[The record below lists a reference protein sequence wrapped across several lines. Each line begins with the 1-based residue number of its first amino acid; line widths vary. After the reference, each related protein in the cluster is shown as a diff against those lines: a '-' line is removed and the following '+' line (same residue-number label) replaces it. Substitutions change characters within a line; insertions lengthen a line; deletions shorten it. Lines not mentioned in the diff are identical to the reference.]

1 MTNDV
6 HILVSVCFSFAD
18 HFFTGNREFDHD
30 DYGVYKT
37 CSLGWP
43 HWLTLHQK
51 TRESMSLLEQK
62 KRKEKERKYTESYK
76 YVSHSRKTY
85 SLSVP
90 LSLHRWRSM
99 EMKWSFIFVLA
110 TLYRMASLES
120 MLMTKNLTD
129 FISSSCFQSP
139 YNSTRPSKCFGNMV
153 FNTTFL
159 QLVWY
164 HLWKQ

>member
-1 MTNDV
+1 
-6 HILVSVCFSFAD
+6 VSVSHLPTTSLQATESLMTMESTKPVHLIGELDIYSCIEPTLVDFAPE
-18 HFFTGNREFDHD
+18 NKRI
-30 DYGVYKT
+30 YG
-37 CSLGWP
+37 
-43 HWLTLHQK
+43 
-51 TRESMSLLEQK
+51 LLEQK
-62 KRKEKERKYTESYK
+62 KRKKEKERKYTESYK

-99 EMKWSFIFVLA
+99 EMKRSFIFVLA
-110 TLYRMASLES
+110 TLDRLASLES

-164 HLWKQ
+164 HLWEQ

>member
-1 MTNDV
+1 
-6 HILVSVCFSFAD
+6 VSVSHLPTTSLQATESLMTMESTKPVHLIGELDIYSCIEPTLVDFAPE
-18 HFFTGNREFDHD
+18 NKRI
-30 DYGVYKT
+30 YG
-37 CSLGWP
+37 
-43 HWLTLHQK
+43 
-51 TRESMSLLEQK
+51 LLEQK
-62 KRKEKERKYTESYK
+62 KRKKEKERKYTESYK

-164 HLWKQ
+164 HLWEQ